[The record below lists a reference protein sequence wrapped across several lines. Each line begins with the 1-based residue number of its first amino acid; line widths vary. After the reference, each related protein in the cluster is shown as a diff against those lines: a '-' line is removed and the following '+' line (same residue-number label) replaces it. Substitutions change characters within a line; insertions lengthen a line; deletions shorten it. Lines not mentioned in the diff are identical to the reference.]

1 MFNATV
7 IINDNQYTCAEM
19 SNNQKNASQQHF
31 SIKYFDLVEK
41 ITLQQDNILFLRK
54 LLD

>member
-1 MFNATV
+1 MV
-7 IINDNQYTCAEM
+7 INTLITEM
-19 SNNQKNASQQHF
+19 SNNQKNASQHF

-41 ITLQQDNILFLRK
+41 ITLHQDNTLFLCK